1 MFPCFEYVWTGV
13 CNNDDGVDDDDD
25 DDGGA
30 GLCFEHSQISQQ
42 ESCIQIVF
50 PFLKL
55 EECMSRT
62 TNIYIFL
69 ICLISS
75 MVPLLTCIPNVWI

>member
-1 MFPCFEYVWTGV
+1 MFPCFEYVCTGV

-30 GLCFEHSQISQQ
+30 GLCFEHSQISQP

-55 EECMSRT
+55 VECMSRT
-62 TNIYIFL
+62 TNILFF
-69 ICLISS
+69 
-75 MVPLLTCIPNVWI
+75 